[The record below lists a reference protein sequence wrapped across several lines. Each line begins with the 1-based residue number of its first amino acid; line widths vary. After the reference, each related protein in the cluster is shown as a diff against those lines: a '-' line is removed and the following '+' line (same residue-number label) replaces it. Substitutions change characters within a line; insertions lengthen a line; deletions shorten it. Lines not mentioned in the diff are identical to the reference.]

1 MNTSEYIL
9 HDRVNLVRLVRRL
22 DKSINEVNWG
32 SEPSPT
38 LWFRS
43 EGLLQVGRFC
53 YTQHGYPITGS
64 RLYSN

>member
-53 YTQHGYPITGS
+53 YTYHGYPITGS